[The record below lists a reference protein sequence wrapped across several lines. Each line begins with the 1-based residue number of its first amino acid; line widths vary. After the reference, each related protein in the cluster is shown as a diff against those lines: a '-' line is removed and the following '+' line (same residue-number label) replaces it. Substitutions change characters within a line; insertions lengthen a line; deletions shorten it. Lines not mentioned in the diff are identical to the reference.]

1 MLLMETVTSFHNLI
15 VVIGHWV
22 LHGFG
27 LVALTNWWL
36 ETKYLIAILTLV
48 PLPTFLYVAL
58 SRFTDPGKFHAD

>member
-1 MLLMETVTSFHNLI
+1 MLLKETVSSFHNLM
-15 VVIGHWV
+15 VVLGHWV

-27 LVALTNWWL
+27 LVALTMWL
-36 ETKYLIAILTLV
+36 EPKLLVTILTLV